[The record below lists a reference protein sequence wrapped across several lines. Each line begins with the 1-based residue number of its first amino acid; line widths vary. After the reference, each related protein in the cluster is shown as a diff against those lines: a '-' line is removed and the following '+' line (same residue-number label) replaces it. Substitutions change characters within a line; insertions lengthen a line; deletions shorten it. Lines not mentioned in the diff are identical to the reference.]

1 MLNEMALFIVHGLCP
16 RELVRNLTPAPPLI
30 LAKAAVGALR
40 AAAVGLPLAFA
51 PVAGAGVSTTH
62 SAPSQLHRIDFLLD
76 RSTSARGSGRVG
88 ASSEHFS
95 GEGTGLVRIESRSAA
110 GPCVPLLVHLQA
122 TERCVQMLA
131 CVSPPG
137 RRSSPALCSSHT
149 RTLFPTVALA
159 SSASAAPVVQQLPQ
173 ISSLSPFV
181 LNPQ

>member
-1 MLNEMALFIVHGLCP
+1 MLNEMSLFIVHGLCP

-95 GEGTGLVRIESRSAA
+95 GGQGRVAPGRNVLLRSATR
-110 GPCVPLLVHLQA
+110 LV
-122 TERCVQMLA
+122 E
-131 CVSPPG
+131 
-137 RRSSPALCSSHT
+137 
-149 RTLFPTVALA
+149 
-159 SSASAAPVVQQLPQ
+159 
-173 ISSLSPFV
+173 
-181 LNPQ
+181 